1 MDYWTDKYAKPAQT
15 LSVDQ
20 SSVDMKQRSVSVPA
34 KSYEH
39 CGSPQ
44 ICATLAAVLRKSFR
58 QSQMSTMG
66 FIHDQRNSFTMY
78 QLCDRLYI
86 CDPAFISG

>member
-1 MDYWTDKYAKPAQT
+1 MQKPAQT

-20 SSVDMKQRSVSVPA
+20 SSVDMKQRALCQCRQSLMNTVD
-34 KSYEH
+34 H
-39 CGSPQ
+39 Q
-44 ICATLAAVLRKSFR
+44 IRATLAAVLRKSFR